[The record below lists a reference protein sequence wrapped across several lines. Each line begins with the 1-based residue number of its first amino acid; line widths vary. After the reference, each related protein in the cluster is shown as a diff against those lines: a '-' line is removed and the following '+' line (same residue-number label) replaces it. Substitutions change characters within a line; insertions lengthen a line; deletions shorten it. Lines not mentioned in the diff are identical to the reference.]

1 MSIPIPFDTY
11 EQRLTGNN
19 VIKPKGITI
28 EFEESKARSITK
40 NESTP
45 NESTPDEVQ
54 GSAAGKM
61 QNSRIDSLNRKVD
74 YHFEQDSNE
83 LVIKIRDKQTGE
95 IIKQIPEEEFL
106 RLTNRISD
114 FNKSILDQTV

>member
-1 MSIPIPFDTY
+1 MSILIPFEAH
-11 EQRLTGNN
+11 EQSLIGNN
-19 VIKPKGITI
+19 VIKPKGTKIG
-28 EFEESKARSITK
+28 FEESNARSITK

-45 NESTPDEVQ
+45 DEAQ
-54 GSAAGKM
+54 GSAAREM
-61 QNSRIDSLNRKVD
+61 LSSRVDSLNRKVD
-74 YHFEQDSNE
+74 YHIEQGSNE
-83 LVIKIRDKQTGE
+83 LVIKIRDKKTGE

>member
-1 MSIPIPFDTY
+1 MSTPIPFDSY
-11 EQRLTGNN
+11 EQRLIDNN
-19 VIKPKGITI
+19 VIKPKGIKI
-28 EFEESKARSITK
+28 GFVKSRSITK
-40 NESTP
+40 NESI
-45 NESTPDEVQ
+45 PDEAQ

-61 QNSRIDSLNRKVD
+61 QSSRIDSINRKID
-74 YHFEQDSNE
+74 YHIEQDSNE
-83 LVIKIRDKQTGE
+83 LVIKIRDEETGE

>member
-1 MSIPIPFDTY
+1 MSTPIPFDTY
-11 EQRLTGNN
+11 EQRLIENN
-19 VIKPKGITI
+19 LIKPKGKKIG
-28 EFEESKARSITK
+28 FVKSNARSITK

-45 NESTPDEVQ
+45 DEAQ
-54 GSAAGKM
+54 GSATGKM
-61 QNSRIDSLNRKVD
+61 QSSRIDLINRKVD
-74 YHFEQDSNE
+74 YHIEQDSNE
-83 LVIKIRDKQTGE
+83 LVIKILDKETGK

>member
-1 MSIPIPFDTY
+1 MTIPIPFGTH
-11 EQRLTGNN
+11 EQSLISNN
-19 VIKPKGITI
+19 VIKPKDIKIGS
-28 EFEESKARSITK
+28 EESKARNITK
-40 NESTP
+40 

-61 QNSRIDSLNRKVD
+61 ESSRIDSLNRTVD
-74 YHFEQDSNE
+74 YHIEQDSNE
-83 LVIKIRDKQTGE
+83 LVIKIRDKETGE

-114 FNKSILDQTV
+114 FNKNMLDQTV

>member
-1 MSIPIPFDTY
+1 MPTPIPFDTY
-11 EQRLTGNN
+11 EQRSIGNN
-19 VIKPKGITI
+19 VIKPKARKIG
-28 EFEESKARSITK
+28 FEESEARSITK

-45 NESTPDEVQ
+45 DEAQ

-61 QNSRIDSLNRKVD
+61 QSSRIDSFNRKVD
-74 YHFEQDSNE
+74 YHIEQDSNE

-95 IIKQIPEEEFL
+95 VIKQIPEEEFL

-114 FNKSILDQTV
+114 FNKSILDQIV

>member
-1 MSIPIPFDTY
+1 MSTSVPFDTY
-11 EQRLTGNN
+11 KQRLIDNN
-19 VIKPKGITI
+19 VIKPKGIKI
-28 EFEESKARSITK
+28 GFVKSKRSITK

-45 NESTPDEVQ
+45 DEAQ

-61 QNSRIDSLNRKVD
+61 QSGRIDSLNRKVD
-74 YHFEQDSNE
+74 YHIEQDSNE
-83 LVIKIRDKQTGE
+83 LVIKIRDKETGK

>member
-1 MSIPIPFDTY
+1 MSTPIPFDTY
-11 EQRLTGNN
+11 EQRLIDNN
-19 VIKPKGITI
+19 VIKPKGVKIG
-28 EFEESKARSITK
+28 FAESNARSITK

-45 NESTPDEVQ
+45 DEAQ

-61 QNSRIDSLNRKVD
+61 QSSRIDPINRKVD
-74 YHFEQDSNE
+74 YHIEQDSNE
-83 LVIKIRDKQTGE
+83 LVIKIRDKETGE